1 MTFFGAVRQAEPW
14 TAASVTAGV
23 VLLVVAVGFAV
34 WRLRRFL
41 RS

>member
-1 MTFFGAVRQAEPW
+1 MTPFGAVRPVEPW

-23 VLLVVAVGFAV
+23 VLLVVVVGLIV
-34 WRLRRFL
+34 WRVRRFL